1 MNRTE
6 IQFPPKHAALREDVH
21 LLGSLVGE
29 VLRDQGGDKLFELVE
44 ADRQLAIAR
53 RDGDTAAATDLE
65 QRTRGRSPL
74 RAATRGRP

>member
-29 VLRDQGGDKLFELVE
+29 VLRDQGGDALFEVVE
-44 ADRQLAIAR
+44 TDRQLAIAR
-53 RDGDTAAATDLE
+53 RNGDLDAASELE
-65 QRTRGRSPL
+65 QRTRGRSPEMA
-74 RAATRGRP
+74 R